1 MTLTYGRWKE
11 ETIMV
16 NPIPGGTAFDFGAAA
31 QTTAS
36 QPEAETSSVASVK
49 LPAGVEPV
57 ADTAK
62 LSPGAQ
68 VRLLKTQGQT
78 IPEIAITTALSAQAV
93 NSYLGI
99 APAPLPTVTASN
111 K

>member
-1 MTLTYGRWKE
+1 
-11 ETIMV
+11 MV

-31 QTTAS
+31 QAPVSQRDQTT
-36 QPEAETSSVASVK
+36 TSVASVK
-49 LPAGVEPV
+49 QPAGVEPV
-57 ADTAK
+57 ADTVK

-78 IPEIAITTALSAQAV
+78 VGEIAISTALSAEAV

-99 APAPLPTVTASN
+99 TQALPAPSQ

>member
-1 MTLTYGRWKE
+1 
-11 ETIMV
+11 MV

-31 QTTAS
+31 QAPAS
-36 QPEAETSSVASVK
+36 QRETATTPVASARQ
-49 LPAGVEPV
+49 PAGVEPV
-57 ADTAK
+57 ADTVK

-68 VRLLKTQGQT
+68 VRLLRTQGQT
-78 IPEIAITTALSAQAV
+78 VAEIVVSTTLSAQTV

-99 APAPLPTVTASN
+99 TAAPLPTVTTSN